1 MAELDN
7 NGMYKAR
14 PRWTVEQMLFLQNNM
29 NLTDEQMA
37 EATGRS
43 LKSVRQKRLRLKFK
57 KAGGRPTDEVYSNRT
72 GKTKREITQER
83 SQAISKGWQ
92 ERLRLIREG
101 VIPLTPK

>member
-1 MAELDN
+1 MSDLDN

-14 PRWTVEQMLFLQNNM
+14 PRWTAEQMLFLRNNM
-29 NLTDEQMA
+29 QLTDEQMA

-57 KAGGRPTDEVYSNRT
+57 KSGGRPTDEVYANRT

-83 SQAISKGWQ
+83 SEAISKGWQ